1 MAEEK
6 EVTAAE
12 ESMEDYKEELEAS
25 FRKINVGDILTGK
38 VIEAGENGVLVDL
51 NYYAPGKIALED
63 LSSDPGFSVFED
75 IHVGD
80 EISATVVKLDDGAG
94 NLVLSRREADDVLA
108 WDKLKQMME
117 EHTVVSGKITETVKG
132 GAVMFVEGVRG
143 FIPAS
148 KLALHYVEDT
158 SGYLNQEIEANI
170 IEVDEE
176 KKRLILSCRD
186 ILVQKALEE
195 KAEKVK
201 GVAVGSIVEGTV
213 EQLKDYGAFVDIGD
227 GITGLLHV
235 SQISD
240 KRIAHPK
247 AVLKVGQ
254 KVKVKITKAENGRV
268 SLSMK
273 ALQDVTEKEP
283 ENHFHYKE
291 DGQAT
296 TGLGALLKGLK
307 LD

>member
-1 MAEEK
+1 MAE
-6 EVTAAE
+6 T
-12 ESMEDYKEELEAS
+12 MEDFKDELEAS
-25 FRKINVGDILTGK
+25 FRKIRVGDILTGK
-38 VIEAGENGVLVDL
+38 VIEVSEEGVLLDFD
-51 NYYAPGKIALED
+51 YYAPGKIALED
-63 LSSDPGFSVFED
+63 LSGDPGFSIFEE

-80 EISATVVKLDDGAG
+80 EISATVVKIDDGAG
-94 NLVLSRREADDVLA
+94 NLVLSRKEADDVLA

-117 EHTVVSGKITETVKG
+117 DHTVVKGKIAEAVKG

-148 KLALHYVEDT
+148 KLALRYVEDT
-158 SGYLNQEIEANI
+158 SEYQNKEVEANI
-170 IEVDEE
+170 IEVDVT
-176 KKRLILSCRD
+176 KKRLVLSCRD
-186 ILVQKALEE
+186 ILVQKSLEE

-227 GITGLLHV
+227 GISGLLHV

-240 KRIAHPK
+240 KRISHPK
-247 AVLKVGQ
+247 AVLKEGQ
-254 KVKVKITKAENGRV
+254 KIKVKITKVDHGKI

-273 ALQDVTEKEP
+273 ALMNVTQKDSEP
-283 ENHFHYKE
+283 AFDYKE
-291 DGQAT
+291 SGQAT
-296 TGLGALLKGLK
+296 TGLGALLKGIK